1 VLAGV
6 IYLVYI
12 IPIMINEKGQNT
24 MNTLFAFTTIMAA
37 ILAVGSIE
45 DCGGH
50 CAGQENWLMFTIMVA
65 IMAVSGIMTV
75 LTTEKD

>member
-1 VLAGV
+1 
-6 IYLVYI
+6 
-12 IPIMINEKGQNT
+12 
-24 MNTLFAFTTIMAA
+24 MNTFFAFTTIMAA

>member
-1 VLAGV
+1 
-6 IYLVYI
+6 
-12 IPIMINEKGQNT
+12 
-24 MNTLFAFTTIMAA
+24 MNTFFSFTTILAA
-37 ILAVGSIE
+37 IMAVGAIE